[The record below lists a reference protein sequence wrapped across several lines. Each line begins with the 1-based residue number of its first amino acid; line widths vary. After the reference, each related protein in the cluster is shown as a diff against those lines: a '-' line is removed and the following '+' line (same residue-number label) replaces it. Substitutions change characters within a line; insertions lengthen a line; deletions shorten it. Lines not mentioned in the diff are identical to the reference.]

1 MTAIWNTDI
10 WKQQKNV
17 LTLSNFSAGTE
28 YVELSVSGHTELTA
42 KYVVPTSG
50 VLQIDLSDLV
60 RMYESGTFTV
70 TERVGSSSGQSLS
83 RTWSAVGLIKPE
95 SVLIPKTEQTDGA
108 LKLLIIPPSVMLKQ
122 IGSGSGTQ
130 TLFEMYGSDGY
141 QFATG
146 RVKMFPSENT
156 LNFARQIAIETAA
169 TAIELWHL
177 ADVSYTHINLQELQ
191 CGHVYASVEW
201 MSFSGITRRHT
212 FEVVKQTS
220 EPINEVKI
228 ETINNEYDERKGRR
242 DGFTLKLE
250 GLSRYDMWY
259 YGDILTSSKVRV
271 SFNGT
276 TWRQVQ
282 VTGKAIELPMSDEG
296 ALNVLEIPV
305 NYRHYDTL

>member
-1 MTAIWNTDI
+1 MTTIFNTAVWAQERNI
-10 WKQQKNV
+10 
-17 LTLSNFSAGTE
+17 LTLSNFSSGTE
-28 YVELSVSGHTELTA
+28 YIELTVAGHSELTA

-50 VLQIDLSDLV
+50 TLEIDLSDLV
-60 RMYESGTFTV
+60 RMYVSGSFTV
-70 TERVGSSSGQSLS
+70 TEVGPSSPASNTTGWNRS
-83 RTWSAVGLIKPE
+83 GLIKPE
-95 SVLIPKTEQTDGA
+95 SVLIPETEQTNTA
-108 LKLLIIPPSVMLKQ
+108 LKLLIMPPSVMLKQ
-122 IGSGSGTQ
+122 IGTGSGAQ
-130 TLFEMYGSDGY
+130 TLFEMYGSDDY

-146 RVKMFPSENT
+146 RVKMLPSENT

-177 ADVSYTHINLQELQ
+177 ADVSHAHINLQELQ
-191 CGHVYASVEW
+191 CGHVYAAVEW
-201 MSFSGITRRHT
+201 TSFSGITRRHT

>member
-1 MTAIWNTDI
+1 MTANWTINCWV
-10 WKQQKNV
+10 QQRNI
-17 LTLSNFSAGTE
+17 LTLSNFSTGTE
-28 YVELSVSGHTELTA
+28 YIELTVAGHSELTA

-60 RMYESGTFTV
+60 RMYASGSFTAK
-70 TERVGSSSGQSLS
+70 EQGGSSSAQQTLPWS
-83 RTWSAVGLIKPE
+83 RSGLIKPE
-95 SVLIPKTEQTDGA
+95 SVLIPETEQTNGA
-108 LKLLIIPPSVMLKQ
+108 LKLLVTPPSVMLKQ
-122 IGSGSGTQ
+122 IGSGTGMQ
-130 TLFEMYGSDGY
+130 TLFEMYGKDGY
-141 QFATG
+141 QFSTG
-146 RVKMFPSENT
+146 RVVMLPSENT
-156 LNFARQIAIETAA
+156 LNFARQIAIEPAA

-177 ADVSYTHINLQELQ
+177 ADISYEHINLRELE
-191 CGHVYASVEW
+191 CGHVYAAVEW
-201 MSFSGITRRHT
+201 TSFSGVTRRHT

-220 EPINEVKI
+220 KPINEVQI

-242 DGFTLKLE
+242 DSFTLKLE

-271 SFNGT
+271 SLDGT

-282 VTGKAIELPMSDEG
+282 VTGKAIELPTSDEG

>member
-1 MTAIWNTDI
+1 MTVNWTINCWV
-10 WKQQKNV
+10 QQRNI

-28 YVELSVSGHTELTA
+28 YIELTVTGHSELTA

-70 TERVGSSSGQSLS
+70 TERVGSSSRQSLS
-83 RTWSAVGLIKPE
+83 RTWSRSGLIKPE
-95 SVLIPKTEQTDGA
+95 SVLIPETEQTNGG
-108 LKLLIIPPSVMLKQ
+108 LKLLVMPPSVMLKQ
-122 IGSGSGTQ
+122 IGSGTGMQ
-130 TLFEMYGSDGY
+130 TLFEMYGKDGY
-141 QFATG
+141 QFMTG
-146 RVKMFPSENT
+146 RVVMLPSKNT
-156 LNFARQIAIETAA
+156 LRFARQIAIEPAA

-177 ADVSYTHINLQELQ
+177 EDTLCDHINLRELE
-191 CGHVYASVEW
+191 CGHVYAAVEW
-201 MSFSGITRRHT
+201 TSFSGVTRRHT

-220 EPINEVKI
+220 EPINEVQI

-271 SFNGT
+271 SLDGT

-282 VTGKAIELPMSDEG
+282 VTGKAIELPTSDEG